1 MNKAS
6 GATWRSFGGRVG
18 AREHTIVIEAPAD
31 LDLSRQ
37 LDAVA
42 GAYAEATQA
51 LNLPQQTGVFRRIFA
66 SDIANQAGQIRE
78 SRLFKEPYSGPV
90 SVSLVQQAPVSGA
103 KLAMLAYHI
112 EDDAPLVK
120 SEIAPGHVLV
130 ERGKLG
136 HLWST
141 RLCTGDEAGQ
151 CGAADQTRAVFD
163 ALVSTLESR
172 GATLAESCVRTWLYL
187 KQVDVFYR
195 DMVTARRELFE
206 RHGLNRDTHYIAS
219 TGIEGACAHRYD
231 VVLMDAYSI
240 LCAEPEQ
247 ISYLSD
253 LERLCET
260 KDYGVTFERGTRV
273 AFADR
278 AHHLISGTASIDA
291 AGQVVHVGDV
301 ARQLDR
307 AMENIDHLL
316 RSGGAGIE
324 DMTHF
329 IVYLR
334 DPSDRPL
341 VIGYFAERF
350 PNTPCLIVRGA
361 VCRPEW
367 LIEVEGVAAVAN
379 HGPTLPPF

>member
-6 GATWRSFGGRVG
+6 GATWRSFRSGAG
-18 AREHTIVIEAPAD
+18 AREHTIAIEAPAD
-31 LDLSRQ
+31 LDLPRQ

-42 GAYAEATQA
+42 RAYAEATQA

-66 SDIANQAGQIRE
+66 SDIANQSGQIRE
-78 SRLFKEPYSGPV
+78 SSLFKEPYDSPV
-90 SVSLVQQAPVSGA
+90 AVSLVQQPPLSGA
-103 KLAMLAYHI
+103 KVAMLAYHI
-112 EDDAPLVK
+112 DGDGPLVK
-120 SEIAPGHVLV
+120 TEIAPGHVLV
-130 ERGKLG
+130 QRGELG

-141 RLCTGDEAGQ
+141 RLCPGDETGPS
-151 CGAADQTRAVFD
+151 GAADQTRAVFD
-163 ALVSTLESR
+163 ALISTLEAR
-172 GATLAESCVRTWLYL
+172 GGGLADNCVRTWLYL
-187 KQVDVFYR
+187 KQVDVFYQ
-195 DMVTARRELFE
+195 DLVAARRELFE

-240 LCAEPEQ
+240 LGLRPEQ
-247 ISYLSD
+247 VSYLND
-253 LERLCET
+253 LDRLCET

-301 ARQLDR
+301 ERQLER

-316 RSGGAGIE
+316 RSGGARIE

-334 DPSDRPL
+334 DASDRPR
-341 VIGYFAERF
+341 IAGYFAERF
-350 PNTPCLIVRGA
+350 PDTPCVIVRGP

-367 LIEVEGVAAVAN
+367 LVEVEGIAAVA
-379 HGPTLPPF
+379 HHAPTLPAF